1 MSIQPVG
8 QSFGSLVVDQK
19 SVWIGTSWKM
29 NKGPS
34 EAIAAARALESFQPP
49 EGIRSF
55 VIPPFTSLRDVCSVL
70 EDSALLVG
78 AQNMHWE
85 DSGAWTGEVSAP
97 MIAECG
103 ASIVE
108 IGHSERRQHFGE
120 TDWTVNLKVQAAL
133 RHGLRPL
140 ICIGDTSDE
149 FEFGVSQETLARQV
163 KIALHGVSRKD
174 LGQVMVA
181 YEPVWAIGSAGRP
194 AEASFVSGIHTRL
207 RSVVRELAGD
217 SGVRIPLLY
226 GGSVS
231 QANIRDY
238 VALPDVDGVF
248 VGRAAWEPA
257 DFMTLVESVS
267 GVESRKIAA

>member
-8 QSFGSLVVDQK
+8 QSFGRSVVGQK
-19 SVWIGTSWKM
+19 SVWIGTNWKM
-29 NKGPS
+29 NKGPA
-34 EAIAAARALESFQPP
+34 EAVAAARALESFRPP
-49 EGIRSF
+49 PGVRSF

-70 EDSALLVG
+70 EDSALMVG
-78 AQNMHWE
+78 AQNMHWK

-103 ASIVE
+103 ASLVE

-120 TDWTVNLKVQAAL
+120 TDWTVNLKVLAAL

-140 ICIGDTSDE
+140 ICIGDTLDE
-149 FEFGVSQETLARQV
+149 FEFGVSPETLARQT
-163 KIALHGVSRKD
+163 KIALNGVAQKD
-174 LGQVMVA
+174 LGQVLIA

-194 AEASFVSGIHTRL
+194 AEAAFVSEIHTRL
-207 RSVVRELAGD
+207 RAVVREIAGE

-257 DFMTLVESVS
+257 DFMKLVNSVS
-267 GVESRKIAA
+267 GLVSRKAAA